1 MSHTLLLDI
10 RTFRKTGKQIN
21 ITKFFKVGFF
31 CVIQLHIFT
40 HIVFEV
46 IFHYRL
52 LQDIDYSPL
61 SHTVNLYH
69 LCVYLFFK
77 LEL

>member
-21 ITKFFKVGFF
+21 ITKFFKEIF
-31 CVIQLHIFT
+31 CVIQLHIYT

-52 LQDIDYSPL
+52 LQDIEFIVP
-61 SHTVNLYH
+61 
-69 LCVYLFFK
+69 
-77 LEL
+77 